1 MGEPGSEAF
10 RKICC
15 LLHDLGPGG
24 ATWQSVRLLAG
35 HVKRGGG
42 ATICAQPGSL
52 AEVAKRA
59 GIEVLDVG
67 WGEDGKYDS
76 IWRCVAGHDVAI
88 VQWELGLV
96 DVFARVLK
104 ECSRVA
110 LAVHGA
116 PQTVNRRLAPPGP
129 MKLRRAVEDTV
140 IDQRANVIVCGA
152 IHRRKVAHAYGLP
165 ADALQIVPT
174 AAPLEEL
181 GFRPADREPR
191 EVLAMT
197 RLAPEKMSIVRL
209 AVELVRERLTGDHE
223 CRLAVAGDGPR
234 RAEAAEFCER
244 RLPRGSWR
252 IEGAPAEPLARLAE
266 AELVVAQGATTLEAA
281 ALGRPV
287 VVARSFGAREASG
300 AVLTPENYDEA
311 ARDPFGNPQVTEDAA
326 ALWDDVLALDRAS
339 LVSLR
344 RTVEKH
350 NSPAVALE
358 AFDDALAATVP
369 T

>member
-1 MGEPGSEAF
+1 MGEPGSEAS

-24 ATWQSVRLLAG
+24 ATWQSVRLSGCPRETRRVAL
-35 HVKRGGG
+35 
-42 ATICAQPGSL
+42 TICAQPGSL
-52 AEVAKRA
+52 AEAAVKRA
-59 GIEVLDVG
+59 GIEVLDVR

-129 MKLRRAVEDTV
+129 MKLRRAVERAVT
-140 IDQRANVIVCGA
+140 DQRANVIVCGA
-152 IHRRKVAHAYGLP
+152 IHRRKVANAYGVP

-174 AAPLEEL
+174 SAPLDEL
-181 GFRPADREPR
+181 NFRPAGREPR

-209 AVELVRERLTGDHE
+209 AVELLGARLSSGHQ
-223 CRLAVAGDGPR
+223 CPGVLAGDGPR
-234 RAEAAEFCER
+234 RAEAAELCER

-266 AELVVAQGATTLEAA
+266 AELVVAQGATTLEGGGVGSAGRRRPLVRRPRSIGSGA
-281 ALGRPV
+281 QPGELRRGRQRPVRQPAGDRRRGSALGRR
-287 VVARSFGAREASG
+287 AGSRQCLAC
-300 AVLTPENYDEA
+300 L
-311 ARDPFGNPQVTEDAA
+311 AA
-326 ALWDDVLALDRAS
+326 APS
-339 LVSLR
+339 
-344 RTVEKH
+344 
-350 NSPAVALE
+350 
-358 AFDDALAATVP
+358 
-369 T
+369 

>member
-42 ATICAQPGSL
+42 ATIFAQPGSL
-52 AEVAKRA
+52 AEIAERA
-59 GIEVLDVG
+59 GIEVVAVS
-67 WGEDGKYDS
+67 WGEDGRSDS
-76 IWRCVAGHDVAI
+76 IWRHVAEHDVAI

-96 DVFARVLK
+96 DVFARVLN
-104 ECSRVA
+104 ECGRVG

-116 PQTVNRRLAPPGP
+116 PQTANRRLAPPGP
-129 MKLRRAVEDTV
+129 MKLRRAVEGAV
-140 IDQRANVIVCGA
+140 AEPRAAVVVCGTA
-152 IHRRKVAHAYGLP
+152 HRRKVANAYGVP
-165 ADALQIVPT
+165 ADAMQIVPT
-174 AAPLEEL
+174 SAPLDEL
-181 GFRPADREPR
+181 NFRPAGREPR

-209 AVELVRERLTGDHE
+209 AVELARERLTGGDQ
-223 CRLAVAGDGPR
+223 CRLVVAGDGPR
-234 RAEAAEFCER
+234 RAEAAELCER

-287 VVARSFGAREASG
+287 VVARSLGAHGASG
-300 AVLTPENYDEA
+300 AVLSPENYDEA
-311 ARDPFGNPQVTEDAA
+311 ARDPFGNPQVTEDAG
-326 ALWDDVLALDRAS
+326 ALWDDVLDLDNAS
-339 LVSLR
+339 FVSLR
-344 RTVEKH
+344 CKVEEH
-350 NSPAVALE
+350 NSPAVSLQALDE
-358 AFDDALAATVP
+358 AVAAAAP
-369 T
+369 